1 MKRCRRPLAL
11 IPLLAVAMG
20 FLALHGDAQPGQ
32 ALLWKVTAADLP
44 EPSYLFGT
52 YHLLT
57 DTYFHS
63 LVEAK
68 APFAGARGVVVETR
82 IDSARLPALVGHM
95 IMPDKKLSELLT
107 AADFLRVSDELNR
120 QSGMTLAQLNQ
131 MKPATVA
138 LLLTMAYAQRG
149 NGETLARYPGKPIDY
164 HLAAAGKKLAKA
176 VTELETMEEQF
187 GILYN
192 TFSVEEQARQLVA
205 LVDQKE
211 LAATAQVKLL
221 ELYLGRD
228 LAGLYAYAD
237 QLPDE
242 FGTSDML
249 LKKRNEKWMNVLPD
263 LMKRGSQF
271 IAVGA
276 LHLPGPEGLIAL
288 LRQAG
293 YTVTPV
299 TP

>member
-1 MKRCRRPLAL
+1 
-11 IPLLAVAMG
+11 
-20 FLALHGDAQPGQ
+20 
-32 ALLWKVTAADLP
+32 
-44 EPSYLFGT
+44 LFGT

-176 VTELETMEEQF
+176 VTELET
-187 GILYN
+187 
-192 TFSVEEQARQLVA
+192 VEEQARQLVA